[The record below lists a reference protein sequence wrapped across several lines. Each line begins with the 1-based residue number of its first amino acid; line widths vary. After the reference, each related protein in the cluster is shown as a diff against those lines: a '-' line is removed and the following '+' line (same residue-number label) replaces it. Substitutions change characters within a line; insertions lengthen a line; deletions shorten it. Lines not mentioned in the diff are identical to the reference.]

1 MVYSWLIAD
10 GIYSDGNASGRW
22 LIADGVAAISSQFLA
37 GSFLIADGVAAGLC
51 PVADKG
57 LGGGWSLMGGIAEG
71 GQGPEALSP
80 RAGSSCSSLKESQLP
95 PLLAQLLKLLLS
107 GSQIIP
113 PHHLLGSRSR
123 RPFDEAT
130 LQHGSSPIHYLYVL
144 LPLPTDLLSS
154 LTGRFAR
161 REVAEPSRS
170 SWLLLHHWLHLI
182 LPWVKRSSLAGRQY
196 HSIDLRLKS
205 ALLSVRQPCL
215 NFICS
220 ICTLKSIS
228 VRPVRILTVNVP
240 ENRDGSGSL

>member
-1 MVYSWLIAD
+1 MMFS
-10 GIYSDGNASGRW
+10 W
-22 LIADGVAAISSQFLA
+22 LIADGVAAC
-37 GSFLIADGVAAGLC
+37 LC

-80 RAGSSCSSLKESQLP
+80 RAGSSCSSLKQSQLS
-95 PLLAQLLKLLLS
+95 PLLSQLLKLFLS

-113 PHHLLGSRSR
+113 PHHLLRSRSR

-154 LTGRFAR
+154 LTGRFAG

-205 ALLSVRQPCL
+205 ALLCGTIRGLSQYSFRIVVAIFSTHLSVRQPCL
-215 NFICS
+215 NFICP

-240 ENRDGSGSL
+240 ENRDGGGSL